1 MSEKQTV
8 MFRSES
14 NVTVGLAL
22 TVIDPSRVLSPI
34 DLSFLLLVNGT
45 LLFMQ

>member
-22 TVIDPSRVLSPI
+22 TVIDPSRVLSPV
-34 DLSFLLLVNGT
+34 DLSFLLLVNST